1 VLANPPKSQQP
12 KANNALQDL
21 DGLDGHNQLPK
32 LIFGV
37 NSSAGLRLSP
47 SRPAVGSQP
56 PPLAAATAAQVAWS
70 VLTAAN

>member
-37 NSSAGLRLSP
+37 KFTSGLEVVAKPASRRL
-47 SRPAVGSQP
+47 
-56 PPLAAATAAQVAWS
+56 ATAAAWPRRQPRK
-70 VLTAAN
+70 